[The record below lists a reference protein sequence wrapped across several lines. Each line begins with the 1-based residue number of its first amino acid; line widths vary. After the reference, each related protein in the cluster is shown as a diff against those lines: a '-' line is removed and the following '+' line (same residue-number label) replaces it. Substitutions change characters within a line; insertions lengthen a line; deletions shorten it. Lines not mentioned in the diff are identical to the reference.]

1 MHPPAFL
8 RELVVVFGVA
18 VVVVLVLTRF
28 RLPTIAGFIV
38 AGAVIGPTGL
48 SLARDTDTIEALAE
62 VGVALLLFTIGLE
75 FSLARIRRL
84 WRLLALGGGLQ
95 VGLTI
100 AVVLTIAVAAGE
112 PVAHGLFF
120 GFLVAMSSSAI
131 VLRALAERQETDAP
145 HGRLIVGALV
155 FQDLCVV
162 PLMLLVPMLAG
173 RGGSAADFALVLG
186 KALVLVV
193 GTVVLGRV
201 VVPRLMALVASTR
214 RRELFVLAVLLVVS
228 GVAWL
233 TSLAG
238 LSLALGAFLA
248 GIALADS
255 EYGHQAMSDILPFR
269 ETLTSLFFISV
280 GMLFDFHLVVSKP
293 LVLLL
298 FVAGVLVGKSLI
310 AALAALVMRFP
321 PRVAV
326 LAGIGLAQIGE
337 FSFVL
342 ANAGRDAG
350 LIDAAQQRLFVAMS
364 VLTMIVTPIASRLA
378 PHIAAGAS
386 RLRRLTQILG
396 APEVDESQPLEVP
409 LAGHVIVAGYGVAG
423 RQLGHALRV
432 CGIPHFIVDI
442 NAETVRRART
452 RGENVYYGDIT
463 SAEILDLS
471 GIHRA
476 RELVILI
483 NDPEAARRTTSV
495 ARRAAPDLP
504 IVVRTKYVLDMED
517 LRRLGAT
524 DVIAEEFETAVEVVA
539 RVLRAAGVP
548 RNVIEERI
556 EHMRHQGLGIE
567 RRVTVARRMLGEV
580 HELRD
585 LKVDTFLVRAEH
597 WANDRTL
604 AEFHLI
610 VGGGAH
616 VVALRRKERTI
627 HNPRAFETLEV
638 ADILYLVGDGPQ
650 VRQAMHLLAEGPDGL
665 A

>member
-8 RELVVVFGVA
+8 RELVVVLGVA
-18 VVVVLVLTRF
+18 VVVVLVLNRF

-48 SLARDTDTIEALAE
+48 SLTKDSGTIESLAE
-62 VGVALLLFTIGLE
+62 VGVVLLLFTIGIE
-75 FSLARIRRL
+75 FSLARLRRI

-100 AVVLTIAVAAGE
+100 VAVLAVAMALGE
-112 PVAHGLFF
+112 SLPRGLFY
-120 GFLVAMSSSAI
+120 GFLVAMSSTAI

-155 FQDLCVV
+155 FQDLSIV
-162 PLMLLVPMLAG
+162 PLMLLVPVLAG
-173 RGGSAADFALVLG
+173 RGGQVSDILLALG
-186 KALVLVV
+186 KAFVLVV
-193 GTVVLGRV
+193 GTVFLGRHII
-201 VVPRLMALVASTR
+201 PRLLGLVAASR

-228 GVAWL
+228 GIAWL
-233 TSLAG
+233 MSLAG

-248 GIALADS
+248 GMALADS

-280 GMLFDFHLVVSKP
+280 GMLFDFQLLVARPVLVLALVVGA
-293 LVLLL
+293 L
-298 FVAGVLVGKSLI
+298 FGKATI

-342 ANAGRDAG
+342 CNAGRDVG
-350 LIDAAQQRLFVAMS
+350 LIDASGQRLFVAMS

-386 RLRRLTQILG
+386 RLRRLTQLLG
-396 APEVDESQPLEVP
+396 APEVDESQPLEQP
-409 LAGHVIVAGYGVAG
+409 LTGHVIVAGYGVAG
-423 RQLGHALRV
+423 RLLGEALRS
-432 CGIPHFIVDI
+432 CAIPHFIVDI
-442 NAETVRRART
+442 NAETVRTARG

-463 SAEILDLS
+463 SGEILDLS
-471 GIHRA
+471 GIRRA

-483 NDPEAARRTTSV
+483 NDPEAARRTVSI
-495 ARRAAPDLP
+495 ARRAAPGLP
-504 IVVRTKYVLDMED
+504 IVVRTKYLLEIDG

-524 DVIAEEFETAVEVVA
+524 DVIAEEFESAVEVVA
-539 RVLRAAGVP
+539 RVLRAASAP
-548 RNVIEERI
+548 RNVIDERI
-556 EHMRHQGLGIE
+556 EHMRHQGAGIQ
-567 RRVTVARRMLGEV
+567 RPVTVARRLLGEMQ
-580 HELRD
+580 ELSD
-585 LKVDTFLVRAEH
+585 LKVETFLVRERH

-610 VGGGAH
+610 VSGGAH
-616 VVALRRKERTI
+616 VVAIGRAGQMS
-627 HNPRAFETLEV
+627 HNPRAFETIRPGDV
-638 ADILYLVGDGPQ
+638 IYLVGDGPQ
-650 VRQAMHLLAEGPDGL
+650 VIGALRLLAEGPSET
-665 A
+665 

>member
-8 RELVVVFGVA
+8 QELVVVFVVA
-18 VVVVLVLTRF
+18 VLVVLVLTRF

-38 AGAVIGPTGL
+38 AGALIGPTGL
-48 SLARDTDTIEALAE
+48 SLTEDTSTIEALAE

-75 FSLARIRRL
+75 FSLAHIRRL

-100 AVVLTIAVAAGE
+100 AAVLGIAVALRQSI
-112 PVAHGLFF
+112 AHGLFY

-162 PLMLLVPMLAG
+162 PLMLLIPMLAG
-173 RGGSAADFALVLG
+173 RGGNGLDVAWALG
-186 KALVLVV
+186 KALALVV

-201 VVPRLMALVASTR
+201 IVPHFLSLVASAR

-248 GIALADS
+248 GIVLADS

-280 GMLFDFHLVVSKP
+280 GMLFDFHIVVARP
-293 LVLLL
+293 LVLAIL
-298 FVAGVLVGKSLI
+298 VAGVLVGKSLI

-342 ANAGRDAG
+342 CNAGRDVG
-350 LIDAAQQRLFVAMS
+350 LISTDEQRLFVAMS
-364 VLTMIVTPIASRLA
+364 VLTMLVTPIASRLA

-386 RLRRLTQILG
+386 RLRRLTQLLG
-396 APEVDESQPLEVP
+396 APEVDESPLEKP
-409 LAGHVIVAGYGVAG
+409 LSAHVIVAGYGVAG
-423 RQLGHALRV
+423 RQLGDALRA
-432 CGIPHFIVDI
+432 CAIPHFIVDI
-442 NAETVRRART
+442 NAETVRAARA

-463 SAEILDLS
+463 SGEILDLS
-471 GIHRA
+471 GIQRA

-483 NDPEAARRTTSV
+483 NDPQAARRTTSV

-504 IVVRTKYVLDMED
+504 IVVRTKYVLDMDD
-517 LRRLGAT
+517 LRKLGAT
-524 DVIAEEFETAVEVVA
+524 DVIVEEFETAVEIVA

-548 RNVIEERI
+548 RNVIGERI
-556 EHMRHQGLGIE
+556 EHMRRQGIGIE
-567 RRVTVARRMLGEV
+567 RPVTVARRLLGEV

-585 LKVDTFLVRAEH
+585 LKVETFLVRAEH

-610 VGGGAH
+610 VSGRAH
-616 VVALRRKERTI
+616 VVAVHRHDRTI
-627 HNPRAFETLEV
+627 HNPRAFETFEV
-638 ADILYLVGDGPQ
+638 GDVIYLVGDGPQ
-650 VRQAMHLLAEGPDGL
+650 VREALHLLAEGPDGL